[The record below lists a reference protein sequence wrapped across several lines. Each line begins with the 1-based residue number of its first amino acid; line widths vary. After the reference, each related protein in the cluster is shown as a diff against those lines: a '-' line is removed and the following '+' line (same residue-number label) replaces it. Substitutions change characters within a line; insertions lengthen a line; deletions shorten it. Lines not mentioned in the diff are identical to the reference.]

1 MSKKTSHIPEQTFL
15 EVLDDASAAAD
26 GSGVPYGYIGSIATA
41 ALGEPGSFPNGE
53 DIDLFV
59 RAQDAGTLLEALGEA
74 GFATDEWDHAWW
86 LHKAMKRGVV
96 VDVIFESTG
105 GISMDEEMTSRVRVE
120 RFKGR
125 KVNVVSPED
134 LVVMKAVANQ
144 EEKAGYWHEALAVLA
159 RQDMDWDYMVR
170 RAEQYG
176 VLRVLSLLVYAQS
189 LDLDVPADVLRRL
202 IRLALPPERG

>member
-1 MSKKTSHIPEQTFL
+1 MSEKTSHIPEQTFL
-15 EVLDDASAAAD
+15 EVLDDASAAAE
-26 GSGVPYGYIGSIATA
+26 GSGVPYAYIGSVATTA
-41 ALGEPGSFPNGE
+41 MGRPGSFPIGE

-59 RAQDAGTLLEALGEA
+59 RAEDARTLLEALGEA

-86 LHKAMKRGVV
+86 LHKAAKRDVV

-134 LVVMKAVANQ
+134 LVVMKVVANQ
-144 EEKAGYWHEALAVLA
+144 EEKAGYWHEALAVLT
-159 RQDMDWDYMVR
+159 RQDLEWDYLVR
-170 RAEQYG
+170 RAEQYS
-176 VLRVLSLLVYAQS
+176 VHRVLSLLVYAQS

-202 IRLALPPERG
+202 FRLVLPPEGG